1 MAFLF
6 NLKRSIILPQDDG
19 SYLVYPKSAF
29 SFAYAV
35 VPDPKRRVL
44 RISLLLANKGSE
56 EITRTIAEF
65 DVTDEGFHTGVITNQ
80 AEIDAWQLDFDSLME
95 DFAKATNDLVAK
107 KQQELELLA
116 ELPTNPDL
124 QRDLDEVVAA
134 LVTLKETME
143 TAKAAVDLKR
153 TERPAPVELFIN
165 KYDDLIG
172 YFNNDG
178 SITDAGIVWA
188 RTVPFFGA
196 TIGDFLE

>member
-6 NLKRSIILPQDDG
+6 NLKRSIILPQGDG
-19 SYLVYPKSAF
+19 SYLVYPKNAF

-35 VPDPKRRVL
+35 IPDPKRRSL
-44 RISLLLANKGSE
+44 RISLLMANKQTE
-56 EITRTIAEF
+56 EIVRTIAEF
-65 DVTDEGFHTGVITNQ
+65 DVTDAGFPTGITTNQ

-95 DFAKATNDLVAK
+95 DYAKATNDFAVK
-107 KQQELELLA
+107 KQQELALLA

-134 LVTLKETME
+134 LVGLKEAME

-178 SITDAGIVWA
+178 SITDDGIVWA

>member
-6 NLKRSIILPQDDG
+6 NLKRSIILPQEDG
-19 SYLVYPKSAF
+19 SYLVYPKNAF

-35 VPDPKRRVL
+35 IPDPKRRAL
-44 RISLLLANKGSE
+44 RISLLMANKATE
-56 EITRTIAEF
+56 AIVRTIAEF
-65 DVTDEGFHTGVITNQ
+65 DVTDAGFPTGVTTNQ

-95 DFAKATNDLVAK
+95 DYAKATNDYAVK
-107 KQQELELLA
+107 KQEELALLA
-116 ELPTNPDL
+116 ELPNDPEV
-124 QRDLDEVVAA
+124 QKDLDIVVAA
-134 LVTLKETME
+134 LVGLKEAME
-143 TAKAAVDLKR
+143 TAKAAVDVKR

-178 SITDAGIVWA
+178 SITDDGIVWA

>member
-6 NLKRSIILPQDDG
+6 NLKRSIILPQEDG
-19 SYLVYPKSAF
+19 SYLVYPNNAF
-29 SFAYAV
+29 SLAYAV
-35 VPDPKRRVL
+35 IPDPKRRSL
-44 RISLLLANKGSE
+44 RISLLMANKQTD
-56 EITRTIAEF
+56 EIVRAIAEF
-65 DVTDEGFHTGVITNQ
+65 DVTDAGFPTGITTNQ

-95 DFAKATNDLVAK
+95 DYAKSTNDFAVK
-107 KQQELELLA
+107 KQQELALLA

-134 LVTLKETME
+134 LIGLKENME
-143 TAKAAVDLKR
+143 TAKEDVDLKR

-188 RTVPFFGA
+188 RTAPFFGA